1 MRLLGK
7 LFSPIDGMK
16 NFITLSELLAVSPA
30 HHSVTGF
37 MLSKHLLHRI
47 CYFSN
52 GAPRTRSINTIRR
65 LLWEWDKEITGSGP
79 TMCLAAG
86 ANSITLVSPVVLQ
99 LWTSDSSTNRTWESI
114 FKKAWFCWCEKW
126 LYIWQGNWDCCTAK
140 HFSESSSL
148 SWEIFNAQ
156 IALCCTWTQTQN
168 VYQENK
174 KEENTPK

>member
-1 MRLLGK
+1 MQGYVRLPGK

-16 NFITLSELLAVSPA
+16 NLITLSKFLAVSPA

-65 LLWEWDKEITGSGP
+65 LLWEWDTEITGSGP

-99 LWTSDSSTNRTWESI
+99 LWTSDSSTNIEHGRI
-114 FKKAWFCWCEKW
+114 FLRKHGFADVRSDFICDKATGTVAQQN
-126 LYIWQGNWDCCTAK
+126 ISANQI
-140 HFSESSSL
+140 L
-148 SWEIFNAQ
+148 SAGKFLMLRLHYL
-156 IALCCTWTQTQN
+156 ALGL
-168 VYQENK
+168 K
-174 KEENTPK
+174 LKI